1 LPRSRL
7 LIVSNRAPV
16 TVRVEDGQ
24 VQVDRSSGG
33 LATGLA
39 GPHEQSGG
47 LWIAW
52 TGAPGDLPPDQA
64 AALEARLEALRIV
77 PVPLSDDEVA
87 RYYEGVC
94 NGVIWPLFHYLVD
107 RVPLDITDDDI
118 YERIN
123 ERFAEA
129 VAAHYRP
136 GDLVWVHDYQL
147 MRVPALLRRR
157 IPDARI
163 GFFLHIPFPSS
174 ELVRILPG
182 RERLLEGLL
191 GADLIG
197 FHTAAYMR
205 HFASSVLRVL
215 GIGTELDRLTWAH
228 RPVRLGVFPMGIDA
242 ASFATLAGE
251 PPVIEE
257 AETLRGG
264 GNLRLL
270 VGIDRLDYTKGIP
283 RRLLAFE
290 ALLRA
295 HPDLRERIRLIQ
307 VAVPSRENVE
317 AYQEFRNQVDAL
329 IGRIHGAFATP
340 QWAPIHYLVRGL
352 SEREVVALYRA
363 ADVMLVTP
371 IRDGM
376 NLVAKEFLASR
387 SDGEGVLVLSEFAG
401 AAQELAEA
409 LHVNP
414 YDIGATA
421 ETYYR
426 ALAMPPGE
434 RRARMRA
441 LRRRVAAYDVHRWV
455 DTFLGALEAATTA
468 PPAASSGPSPA
479 TTIEALL
486 RRLRAAAH
494 LVLLLD
500 YDGTL
505 VPFARTPEL
514 AVPDD
519 DLRGLL
525 RALAVRPH
533 TAVHV
538 VSGRPRETLESWLGD
553 LPIGLHAEH
562 GLWSREAGAPDWTA
576 PPFPPA
582 TWRPAVLAILQD
594 FAARTPGS
602 LVEEKTASLAW
613 HYRAADAEYGASQ
626 ANELRVHLMQLL
638 SNEPVELL
646 AGDHVIEVRP
656 HGLQKGRI
664 ALEVSASAPARAV
677 FVGMGDDRT
686 DEDLFAAL
694 PPDGVAIHVG
704 SRPSQAAIWLSDT
717 AAVRRFLRALATPS

>member
-1 LPRSRL
+1 MARPRL

-16 TVRVEDGQ
+16 TVRVEGDQ
-24 VQVDRSSGG
+24 VKVDRSTGG

-39 GPHEQSGG
+39 GPHEQSDG

-52 TGAPGDLPPDQA
+52 TGAPAHFPPDQE

-77 PVPLSDDEVA
+77 PVPLTDDEVA

-94 NGVIWPLFHYLVD
+94 NNVIWPLFHYLVD
-107 RVPLDITDDDI
+107 RVPLDIADDDV

-123 ERFAEA
+123 ERFAET

-147 MRVPALLRRR
+147 MRVPALLRQRV
-157 IPDARI
+157 PDARI
-163 GFFLHIPFPSS
+163 GFFLHVPFPSS
-174 ELVRILPG
+174 ELFRILPG

-205 HFASSVLRVL
+205 HFASSALRVL
-215 GIGTELDRLTWAH
+215 GVGTDLDRLTWAH

-242 ASFATLAGE
+242 ASFGALGE
-251 PPVIEE
+251 DRFVIEE
-257 AETLRGG
+257 AKTLRTGDV
-264 GNLRLL
+264 RLL

-283 RRLLAFE
+283 RRLLAYE

-295 HPDLRERIRLIQ
+295 HPDLRGKVRLVQ
-307 VAVPSRENVE
+307 VAVPSRENVG
-317 AYQEFRNQVDAL
+317 AYQEFRSQVDAL

-340 QWAPIHYLVRGL
+340 QWAPIHYLFRSL
-352 SEREVVALYRA
+352 SEREVAAVYRA

-376 NLVAKEFLASR
+376 NLVAKEFVAAR
-387 SDGEGVLVLSEFAG
+387 SDGDGVLVLSEFAG

-414 YDIGATA
+414 YDIRATA
-421 ETYYR
+421 ETYHR
-426 ALAMPPGE
+426 ALTMPAEE
-434 RRARMRA
+434 RGARMRA
-441 LRRRVAAYDVHRWV
+441 LRRRVSAYDVHRWA
-455 DTFLGALEAATTA
+455 DAFLDALEAATATTRVS
-468 PPAASSGPSPA
+468 PGPSSEE
-479 TTIEALL
+479 TIQTLL
-486 RRLRAAAH
+486 RRLRAAHH

-505 VPFARTPEL
+505 VPFAPTPEL
-514 AVPDD
+514 AVPDTELLD
-519 DLRGLL
+519 LL
-525 RALAVRPH
+525 RALATRPR
-533 TAVHV
+533 TSVHI
-538 VSGRPRETLESWLGD
+538 VSGRTRETLGSWLGD
-553 LPIGLHAEH
+553 LPLGLHAEH
-562 GLWSREAGAPDWTA
+562 GLWSRPAGTTDWTA
-576 PPFPPA
+576 PPLPTA
-582 TWRPAVLAILQD
+582 AWRPAVLAILRD
-594 FAARTPGS
+594 FAVRTPGS
-602 LVEEKTASLAW
+602 LVEEKTRSLAW
-613 HYRAADAEYGASQ
+613 HYRATEAEYGASQ

-664 ALEVSASAPARAV
+664 AREVSASAPAGAV

-704 SRPSQAAIWLSDT
+704 SRPSQATIWLSDT
-717 AAVRRFLRALATPS
+717 GAARSFLRALAIPS

>member
-1 LPRSRL
+1 MARPRL

-16 TVRVEDGQ
+16 TVRVEGDQ
-24 VQVDRSSGG
+24 VKVDRSTGG

-39 GPHEQSGG
+39 GPHEQSDG

-52 TGAPGDLPPDQA
+52 TGAPAHFPPDQE

-77 PVPLSDDEVA
+77 PVPLTDDEVA

-94 NGVIWPLFHYLVD
+94 NNVIWPLFHYLVD
-107 RVPLDITDDDI
+107 RVPLDIADDDV

-123 ERFAEA
+123 ERFAET

-147 MRVPALLRRR
+147 MRVPALLRQRV
-157 IPDARI
+157 PDARI
-163 GFFLHIPFPSS
+163 GFFLHVPFPSS
-174 ELVRILPG
+174 ELFRILPG

-205 HFASSVLRVL
+205 HFASSALRVL
-215 GIGTELDRLTWAH
+215 GVGTDLDRLTWAH

-242 ASFATLAGE
+242 ASFGALGE
-251 PPVIEE
+251 DRFVIEE
-257 AETLRGG
+257 AKTLRTGDV
-264 GNLRLL
+264 RLL

-283 RRLLAFE
+283 RRLLAYE

-295 HPDLRERIRLIQ
+295 HPDLRGKVRLVQ
-307 VAVPSRENVE
+307 VAVPSRENVG
-317 AYQEFRNQVDAL
+317 AYQEFRSQVDAL

-340 QWAPIHYLVRGL
+340 QWAPIHYLFRSL
-352 SEREVVALYRA
+352 SEREVAAVYRA

-376 NLVAKEFLASR
+376 NLVAKEFVAAR
-387 SDGEGVLVLSEFAG
+387 SDGDGVLVLSEFAG

-414 YDIGATA
+414 YDIRATA
-421 ETYYR
+421 ETYHR
-426 ALAMPPGE
+426 ALTMPAEE
-434 RRARMRA
+434 RGARMRA
-441 LRRRVAAYDVHRWV
+441 LRRRVSAYDVHRWA
-455 DTFLGALEAATTA
+455 DAFLDALEAATATTRVS
-468 PPAASSGPSPA
+468 PGPSSEE
-479 TTIEALL
+479 TIQTLL
-486 RRLRAAAH
+486 RRLRAAHH

-505 VPFARTPEL
+505 VPFAPTPEL
-514 AVPDD
+514 AVPDTELLD
-519 DLRGLL
+519 LL
-525 RALAVRPH
+525 RALATRPR
-533 TAVHV
+533 TSVHI
-538 VSGRPRETLESWLGD
+538 VSGRTRETLGSWLGD
-553 LPIGLHAEH
+553 LPLGLHAEH
-562 GLWSREAGAPDWTA
+562 GLWSRPAGTTDWTA
-576 PPFPPA
+576 PPLPTA
-582 TWRPAVLAILQD
+582 AWRPAVLAILRD
-594 FAARTPGS
+594 FAVRTPGS
-602 LVEEKTASLAW
+602 LVEEKTRSLAW
-613 HYRAADAEYGASQ
+613 HYRATEAEYGASQ

-664 ALEVSASAPARAV
+664 AREVSASAPAGAV

-704 SRPSQAAIWLSDT
+704 SRPSQATIWLSDT
-717 AAVRRFLRALATPS
+717 GAARSFLRAHALPS